1 MIAPGA
7 AGGVQRRATLGV
19 DALSLL
25 LHTRISPAVC
35 PPKPFLLFP
44 SNRDRYGLLEQIWQG
59 PFYLYSLVFLAA
71 LKDMDNSDAVG
82 AGLRDTRPD
91 EQAGDFRKIPDIRPC
106 GADGEQ
112 AWQQNLKD
120 VFGEAKAA
128 KIIELLYSEV

>member
-1 MIAPGA
+1 M
-7 AGGVQRRATLGV
+7 QRRARLGV

-25 LHTRISPAVC
+25 LYTRISPAVC

-71 LKDMDNSDAVG
+71 LKDMDNSDQLGQAFVT
-82 AGLRDTRPD
+82 RDQMNKQAIFAKFQISDPAAR
-91 EQAGDFRKIPDIRPC
+91 EQINQAFK
-106 GADGEQ
+106 DGEQ

-128 KIIELLYSEV
+128 KIIELYQPP